1 MILVDT
7 NVFSELVKPVPDA
20 KVVDW
25 LFEHRH
31 ETLLSTLVVAE
42 IDFGV
47 RTTRGADKR
56 KMLAGWLERLLEH
69 HKGRIVEFDLP
80 AARRWAAFSAAA
92 LIADMRAGSRAFDT
106 LIAAQALV
114 LDVPLAT
121 RNLRHFEK
129 TEVRIIDPWEL

>member
-7 NVFSELVKPVPDA
+7 NVFSELMKPVPADR
-20 KVVDW
+20 VVDW
-25 LFEHRH
+25 LFEHRG

-47 RTTRGADKR
+47 RTTPGASKR
-56 KMLAGWLERLLEH
+56 RMLGGWLERLIERH
-69 HKGRIVEFDLP
+69 TGRIVDFGLP
-80 AARRWAAFSAAA
+80 AARRWAAFGAAV
-92 LIADMRAGSRAFDT
+92 LIAGERAGSRAFDT

-121 RNLRHFEK
+121 RNFRHFEK
-129 TEVRIIDPWEL
+129 TEVRIIDPWQA